1 MRMRL
6 TVVIVGLATMG
17 FCWIAPVAAQAS
29 AARGTSA
36 RAASVASTEANGSSW
51 APATSADGR
60 WIAFSSDANDLIQ
73 GDPGNDTNGLTD
85 VFLADTQTGDIT
97 LVSAGI
103 GGEAADGP
111 SGLPDISAD
120 GRYVVFETTA
130 DNIIA
135 ADANGTASDIVRYD
149 ATNGDVVLI
158 SRRGL
163 AGVQGDA
170 DSFGATISADGT
182 RVAFL
187 SQSTNLVGS
196 DTNNKVDTFLRDV
209 GAGTTTRVSTD
220 SSGKQANGPT
230 YAAVLA
236 PGGGFVAFSS
246 LAKNL
251 VSGDTNGDRD
261 VFLKNLSTGKTVRA
275 SVKTDG
281 KQANG
286 DSSVE
291 DISANGRWVVFS
303 SFATNLSKN
312 DANNQ
317 GDVFMRD
324 RVDATTIR
332 VSKDGPTEGNDDSYG
347 GSISDDGAYITFL
360 SRATNL
366 TDDADTNGEASDLFE
381 YAVTTKLIVRLSNDT
396 VGGGADAGSYDAV
409 LSGDGVSVAFASLA
423 TDLVG
428 SDTNGA
434 DDVFRHEWTD
444 VDRTQSEITRVS
456 DPSAPAA

>member
-6 TVVIVGLATMG
+6 TAVTVGLATMG

-29 AARGTSA
+29 AARGTA
-36 RAASVASTEANGSSW
+36 RAVTIASSEANGSSW

-60 WIAFSSDANDLIQ
+60 WIAFSSDASDLLH
-73 GDPGNDTNGLTD
+73 GDPSNDPNGFTD
-85 VFLADTQTGDIT
+85 VFLADTQTGDVT

-103 GGEAADGP
+103 GDAPADGP

-130 DNIIA
+130 TNIVPF
-135 ADANGTASDIVRYD
+135 DANGATSDVVRFDATTGDIVL
-149 ATNGDVVLI
+149 V
-158 SRRGL
+158 SRRGV
-163 AGVQGDA
+163 AGVQGDGA
-170 DSFGATISADGT
+170 SFGPTISADG
-182 RVAFL
+182 RLVAFV
-187 SQSTNLVGS
+187 SQAANLVGN
-196 DTNNKVDTFLRDV
+196 DTNKKTDAFVRDV
-209 GAGTTTRVSTD
+209 DAGATTRVSTD
-220 SSGKQANGPT
+220 SLGKQSNGPT
-230 YAAVLA
+230 YEAVLA

-251 VSGDTNGDRD
+251 VSGDTNADRD
-261 VFLKNLSTGKTVRA
+261 VFLKNLSTGKTLRA
-275 SVKTDG
+275 SIRTDG

-291 DISANGRWVVFS
+291 DVSSNGRWVVFS

-312 DANNQ
+312 DANNR

-366 TDDADTNGEASDLFE
+366 TDDADTNGVASDLFE
-381 YAVTTKLIVRLSNDT
+381 YTVATKGIVRLSNDT
-396 VGGGADAGSYDAV
+396 VGGGTDAGSYDAV
-409 LSGDGVSVAFASLA
+409 LSGDGVSVAFASIA
-423 TDLVG
+423 TDLIG

-434 DDVFRHEWTD
+434 DDVFLHEWTD
-444 VDRTQSEITRVS
+444 VDRTQSQITRVS
-456 DPSAPAA
+456 EPSAPAA

>member
-6 TVVIVGLATMG
+6 TAVTVGLATMG

-29 AARGTSA
+29 PARGTA
-36 RAASVASTEANGSSW
+36 RAVTIASSEANGSSW

-60 WIAFSSDANDLIQ
+60 WIAFSSDASDLLHGDSSND
-73 GDPGNDTNGLTD
+73 PNGFTD
-85 VFLADTQTGDIT
+85 VFLADTQTGDVT

-103 GGEAADGP
+103 GDAPADGP

-130 DNIIA
+130 TNVVPS
-135 ADANGTASDIVRYD
+135 DANGATSDVVRFDATTGDIVL
-149 ATNGDVVLI
+149 V
-158 SRRGL
+158 SRRGI
-163 AGVQGDA
+163 AGVQGDGA
-170 DSFGATISADGT
+170 SFGPTISADGT
-182 RVAFL
+182 LVAFT
-187 SQSTNLVGS
+187 SQATNLVGS
-196 DTNNKVDTFLRDV
+196 DTNKKTDAFVRNVD
-209 GAGTTTRVSTD
+209 AGTTTRVSTD
-220 SSGKQANGPT
+220 TLGRQSNGPT
-230 YAAVLA
+230 YEAVLA
-236 PGGGFVAFSS
+236 PGGGFIAFSS

-251 VSGDTNGDRD
+251 VSGDTNADRD
-261 VFLKNLSTGKTVRA
+261 VFLKNLSTGKTLRA
-275 SVKTDG
+275 SIRTDG

-291 DISANGRWVVFS
+291 DVSSNGRWVVFS

-312 DANNQ
+312 DANNR

-366 TDDADTNGEASDLFE
+366 TDDADTNGVASDLFE
-381 YAVTTKLIVRLSNDT
+381 YTVATKLIVRLSNDT
-396 VGGGADAGSYDAV
+396 VGGGTDAGSYDAV
-409 LSGDGVSVAFASLA
+409 LSGDGVSVAFASIA

-434 DDVFRHEWTD
+434 DDVFRQEWTD
-444 VDRTQSEITRVS
+444 VDRTQSQITRVS
-456 DPSAPAA
+456 EPSAPAA